1 MKQET
6 FEEDFPGL
14 KGKLQGLDWDYTHKG
29 ISEEDIQK
37 HCLDKIRVK
46 EAIPKII
53 KLFCSIALDMGVWGD
68 DTEIYETEEEAIKDV
83 EKELGL

>member
-1 MKQET
+1 MT

-14 KGKLQGLDWDYTHKG
+14 KGC
-29 ISEEDIQK
+29 SEYSTYHEIDIQK